1 MSTHHRKYG
10 EAHFSSHCSNAV
22 VTSLFSGSPSISGGL
37 WKSIPMPMMERSEIY
52 SHTGNIPPYGL
63 IRDVLAEEEN
73 GSLCHLALATDI
85 TERRKEA
92 NLRPIIVLINVLFP
106 EPLGPKRMCVS
117 PG

>member
-1 MSTHHRKYG
+1 
-10 EAHFSSHCSNAV
+10 
-22 VTSLFSGSPSISGGL
+22 
-37 WKSIPMPMMERSEIY
+37 MERSEIY
-52 SHTGNIPPYGL
+52 SHTGNIPPYSL

-85 TERRKEA
+85 KERRKEA
-92 NLRPIIVLINVLFP
+92 NLRPMIVLINVLFP